1 MAQIFLNAR
10 SARGMYHILSKKELV
25 TEASTL
31 GLRPG
36 HQWERLYDDACDV
49 GIVLRSHKTGVEI
62 RWYLQDTERDA
73 EGDVTCW
80 KFRPCSESARKNPDI
95 DPREAATLSLFNYV
109 AEYLEFQLEAVA
121 VK

>member
-1 MAQIFLNAR
+1 MAQLNPVPR
-10 SARGMYHILSKKELV
+10 TTFGMYRIPAKGQLV
-25 TEASTL
+25 CEASDL

-49 GIVLRSHKTGVEI
+49 GIVLRSHKTGVET

-80 KFRPCSESARKNPDI
+80 KFRPCSESARKSPDI
-95 DPREAATLSLFNYV
+95 AAYTLVILND
-109 AEYLEFQLEAVA
+109 
-121 VK
+121 